1 MRTKIL
7 AVMLVLLFS
16 GCTRGPLG
24 RMMRSGEV
32 QEYYAANPST
42 PAEVRQAIDDGRI
55 MLGMSWEQVRLS
67 IGNPRRVNTTR
78 TAFGTHEQLIYP
90 GNFYV
95 YLDNDVVTAV
105 QD

>member
-42 PAEVRQAIDDGRI
+42 PAEVRLAIGTPQR
-55 MLGMSWEQVRLS
+55 SY
-67 IGNPRRVNTTR
+67 TTHVGGV
-78 TAFGTHEQLIYP
+78 TVDHLVYGKYK
-90 GNFYV
+90 NV
-95 YLDNDVVTAV
+95 YLSNDVVTAI
-105 QD
+105 QE